1 MEGPSPDYV
10 WRRGHSRRIPLGADG
25 DAPEH
30 PRVAGDR
37 RCGRRE
43 GIPGASRRSAGQ
55 YQVAQRETT
64 TLQLSPR
71 PQNRSWACRRDGG
84 EAMSEERLVAA
95 GRGKWS
101 QAGVPHRGWT
111 CVDIE
116 DLGRPLR
123 SCEMCESQIIRHVHF
138 MEHPDNPEVLEV
150 GCICAGHME
159 GDLVA
164 AERREAGMRSR
175 AGKRSRWLSRKWR
188 VSAKGNDWLT
198 AD

>member
-1 MEGPSPDYV
+1 
-10 WRRGHSRRIPLGADG
+10 
-25 DAPEH
+25 
-30 PRVAGDR
+30 
-37 RCGRRE
+37 
-43 GIPGASRRSAGQ
+43 
-55 YQVAQRETT
+55 
-64 TLQLSPR
+64 
-71 PQNRSWACRRDGG
+71 
-84 EAMSEERLVAA
+84 MSEERLVAA

-198 AD
+198 ADGYRIVVWPREEGWAATVSDDADSFATHSRRTYPTCDQAKLAAFDYITRREADADA